1 MNRSLKEDR
10 ELLSKCVSGDRTA
23 SETLVRSFSDLVYRS
38 VQYTLM
44 AKHVSFNRHDLE
56 DLHNTVFLRLFEQ
69 GCKKL
74 RQYQGKNGC
83 SLASWIRMITVRT
96 VLDHLRK
103 KGVDAMVWQKRR
115 VPLEEVPELRA
126 SGVEPGAQ
134 IEKAQQE
141 RLLQEGMERLP
152 PRDRLFMKLHFDQGL
167 SMTEVAEAMQLSAGA
182 AYTVKHRAIQ
192 RLKSHLASATNYASH
207 A

>member
-1 MNRSLKEDR
+1 MNHTVEVDR
-10 ELLSKCVSGDRTA
+10 QLLSRCLSGDRKA
-23 SETLVRSFSDLVYRS
+23 SESLVRRFSNLVYGS

-44 AKHVSFNRHDLE
+44 AKHVSFSRQDLE
-56 DLHNTVFLRLFEQ
+56 DLHNTVFLRLFEG

-83 SLASWIRMITVRT
+83 SLASWIRMIAVRT

-115 VPLEEVPELRA
+115 IPLEALPELKA
-126 SGVEPGAQ
+126 DEAECGAQ
-134 IEKAQQE
+134 IEQAQQG
-141 RLLQEGMERLP
+141 RLLQDGMLRLP
-152 PRDRLFMKLHFDQGL
+152 PRDRLFIKLHFDQGL
-167 SMTEVAEAMQLSAGA
+167 SVAEVAEAMHLSIGN

-192 RLKSHLASATNYASH
+192 RLKSHVASAINNSP
-207 A
+207 

>member
-1 MNRSLKEDR
+1 MNHPLKEDR

-23 SETLVRSFSDLVYRS
+23 SEMLVRRFSDLVYRA

-83 SLASWIRMITVRT
+83 SLASWIRMIAVRT
-96 VLDHLRK
+96 VLDHLRT
-103 KGVDAMVWQKRR
+103 VSYTH
-115 VPLEEVPELRA
+115 LT
-126 SGVEPGAQ
+126 
-134 IEKAQQE
+134 
-141 RLLQEGMERLP
+141 LP
-152 PRDRLFMKLHFDQGL
+152 
-167 SMTEVAEAMQLSAGA
+167 
-182 AYTVKHRAIQ
+182 
-192 RLKSHLASATNYASH
+192 TN
-207 A
+207 